1 MTSLVK
7 KIVLIT
13 GASSGIGLA
22 CARAFAQQRAR
33 LILTARRKERL
44 NALAKELKQEHG
56 TESCV
61 FELDVRNQS
70 AVQTALQNLPAEWQE
85 VEVLV
90 NNAGLSRGLNKLY
103 EGKIQDWE
111 EMIDTN
117 LKGLLYV
124 SRVIL
129 PGMVARGRG
138 MIINIG
144 SIAGHEVYAGGNVYC
159 ATKHAVDAIT
169 RGLRWDLVDTPIRVC
184 TVDPGLVETEFSMVR
199 FRGDEQRAKT
209 VYQNITP
216 LKSEDIA
223 ETVVFCATRP
233 PHVQIAEMIVLPTN
247 QASASLVHRTP
258 TATQ

>member
-144 SIAGHEVYAGGNVYC
+144 SIAGHEVYAGENVYC